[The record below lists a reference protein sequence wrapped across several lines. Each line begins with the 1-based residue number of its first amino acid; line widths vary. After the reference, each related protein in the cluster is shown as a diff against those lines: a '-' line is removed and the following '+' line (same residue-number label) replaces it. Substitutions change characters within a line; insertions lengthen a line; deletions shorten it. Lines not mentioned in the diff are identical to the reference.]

1 MNLKESI
8 SSGILE
14 AYLAGELTDAEMR
27 EVDRMAEKHPIVK
40 EELDEL
46 KEAINSFASS
56 SGLEPSS
63 DILRE
68 AMNELKEDDKERFIS
83 ILNENESE
91 VVYKR
96 VNVIPVWSIAASILL
111 VISLGFNYFFFNQF
125 KNTKDQLAALQQESY
140 QLANQVD
147 NKEQD
152 LQYAQLRIAHFLN
165 KDNVHIR
172 MDGLPLS
179 PESYA
184 NVFWNTKT
192 NAVFISVDNLPEPP
206 AGHQYQLWAIKPGQP
221 PIDAGIFDHTKLV
234 QELKV
239 IKGDVQAFAVTL
251 EKEGGSPIASVDQTY
266 VKGFLQSS

>member
-1 MNLKESI
+1 MNLKEYV

-14 AYLAGELTDAEMR
+14 AYLAGELIEAEMR
-27 EVDRMAEKHPIVK
+27 EVDRMAEQHPILK
-40 EELDEL
+40 YELDEL
-46 KEAINSFASS
+46 REAINEYAAVT
-56 SGLEPSS
+56 GLAPSS
-63 DILRE
+63 DVLSEAINELRE
-68 AMNELKEDDKERFIS
+68 GDKERFMS
-83 ILNENESE
+83 ILNENETE
-91 VVYKR
+91 VVYKK

-140 QLANQVD
+140 QLANQV
-147 NKEQD
+147 NNTEED

-206 AGHQYQLWAIKPGQP
+206 AGHQYQLWAIKPGQA
-221 PIDAGIFDHTKLV
+221 PIDAGIFDHNKLV
-234 QELKV
+234 QELK
-239 IKGDVQAFAVTL
+239 IIRGEVQAFAVTL